1 MTIGELKTY
10 INHIKDDSVEVK
22 MIVGYTKSGIDA
34 LDCTIKGTPSLV
46 KNEEGKP
53 VPVTK
58 YEKSTLYLVGE
69 IWNKDHVQCV
79 KDSILAVARLN
90 GDAIQINDDNK
101 DEYNE
106 YIKLKE
112 KFEKFSH

>member
-22 MIVGYTKSGIDA
+22 MIVGYTKSGIDT

-46 KNEEGKP
+46 KIEEGKT
-53 VPVTK
+53 VPLTK
-58 YEKSTLYLVGE
+58 FEKSTLYLVGE
-69 IWNKDHVQCV
+69 IWNKDHLQCV

-90 GDAIQINDDNK
+90 GDAIEVNDDNK
-101 DEYNE
+101 DEY
-106 YIKLKE
+106 IRLKE